1 MPRVLAVPRARL
13 SVLALAGGCLVLTLA
28 CGGGTSPVAPDTSSN
43 ATTSSTTPTTPTS
56 PTSSTS
62 LTYVKDIAPI
72 LNSDCIPCHNSGR
85 RTAGVDLSSYGGV
98 MQVVT
103 PGNANSILILV
114 TQPGGLMY
122 PAFSG
127 NASQKATTIRTWIV
141 SDAAV
146 QQ

>member
-1 MPRVLAVPRARL
+1 MRHVLASPRARL
-13 SVLALAGGCLVLTLA
+13 SAIAGGCLMLTLA
-28 CGGGTSPVAPDTSSN
+28 CGGGGSPVAPDTSSS
-43 ATTSSTTPTTPTS
+43 TTSSTTPTA

-72 LNSDCIPCHNSGR
+72 LNSDCLGCHSSFR
-85 RTAGVDLSSYGGV
+85 RTAGVDLSSYAGV

-103 PGNANSILILV
+103 PGSANSILILV

-127 NASQKATTIRTWIV
+127 NASQKASTIRTWIV
-141 SDAAV
+141 SNNAA